1 MTHHYDGR
9 RGRRMGQSKSK
20 STVLK
25 GVMVVVALILC
36 CGARMGVEGFV
47 SRASPALFPA
57 TASYT
62 TRPAAS
68 SSSLP
73 TRSMPSVV
81 YRYAVEV
88 DQENSQE
95 ADAQQE
101 KGDTDMTMDNEEE
114 EWEYV
119 EYEMLKEKD
128 FVGSEWRVGTVMER
142 SPQKIEE
149 TWVRLVT
156 TVQDGLG
163 GEKVV
168 NVAYWGDGRQGKWNL
183 DVASQFLSISKET
196 WGGWLGKQIWA
207 GAVEDYYFLEG
218 TVRGWSPVQPASVL
232 GEWQSKRLGVD
243 PSESGT
249 PPWFQEQNESNDD
262 DDEREENDNDT
273 TSAMKEENSI
283 FPN

>member
-1 MTHHYDGR
+1 MTHHYDDR
-9 RGRRMGQSKSK
+9 RGRRMGQSA
-20 STVLK
+20 VLT
-25 GVMVVVALILC
+25 GALVAVALILC
-36 CGARMGVEGFV
+36 CGARMGVEGLV
-47 SRASPALFPA
+47 SPALFPA
-57 TASYT
+57 TGRVAF
-62 TRPAAS
+62 
-68 SSSLP
+68 SSLP
-73 TRSMPSVV
+73 STSTRSTRSMPSVV

-88 DQENSQE
+88 DQENNQE
-95 ADAQQE
+95 AAAQEE

-114 EWEYV
+114 EWEFV

-128 FVGSEWRVGTVMER
+128 FVGSEWRVGTVMEG
-142 SPQKIEE
+142 SPNKIEE

-163 GEKVV
+163 GDKVV

-207 GAVEDYYFLEG
+207 GVVEDYYFLEG

-249 PPWFQEQNESNDD
+249 PPWFQEQNETNDD
-262 DDEREENDNDT
+262 DDERDENDKDT
-273 TSAMKEENSI
+273 TSAMKEEDSI